1 MTGERRGRRGS
12 AAARALLIGAHR
24 LEKTSALSRTGTAR
38 NRQAGGAPMKH
49 SSIREV
55 FDYWNERRGRR
66 PAPERADIEPA
77 AIRRVLADTFILAF
91 EPGRGHPFRVAGTRL
106 CALFGRELKNEPF
119 LDLWSGASRD
129 QVRDLLA
136 IVADEAVGVVAS
148 AAGASPADA
157 ALELVLLPLS
167 HRGRTDARLLGALAP
182 REPPA
187 WIGIHALAGLT
198 LGTHRYVGGPL
209 SGPGV
214 PPVVPPRHDG
224 RIRHGFVVYDGG
236 QS

>member
-1 MTGERRGRRGS
+1 
-12 AAARALLIGAHR
+12 
-24 LEKTSALSRTGTAR
+24 
-38 NRQAGGAPMKH
+38 MKH
-49 SSIREV
+49 PSIREV

-91 EPGRGHPFRVAGTRL
+91 EPARGHPFRVAGTRL
-106 CALFGRELKNEPF
+106 CALFGRELKNEAF
-119 LDLWSGASRD
+119 LDLWSSASRGD
-129 QVRDLLA
+129 VRELLA
-136 IVADEAVGVVAS
+136 IVAEEAVGVVAS
-148 AAGASPADA
+148 AAGAGPADA
-157 ALELVLLPLS
+157 TLELVLLPLS
-167 HRGRTDARLLGALAP
+167 HRGRTDARVLGALVP

-187 WIGIHALAGLT
+187 WIGVHALAGLT

-209 SGPGV
+209 AGPGV
-214 PPVVPPRHDG
+214 SPVVVPLRRAG